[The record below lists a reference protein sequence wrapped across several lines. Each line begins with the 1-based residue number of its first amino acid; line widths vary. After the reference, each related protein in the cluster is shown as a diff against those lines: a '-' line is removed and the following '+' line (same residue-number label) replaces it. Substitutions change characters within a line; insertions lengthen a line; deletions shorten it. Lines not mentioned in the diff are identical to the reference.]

1 MIPKETH
8 RLSLPTEPLIHAL
21 RRVAL
26 LSTERARAVKL
37 TLTNGQ
43 LCLSCNNPD
52 LGEAQEE
59 LDVDYGG
66 EKLEIAFNARY
77 LMDALTAMRTKEVYL
92 DLQDALSPARLT
104 PTDDADT
111 LVVVMPM
118 RV

>member
-1 MIPKETH
+1 MV
-8 RLSLPTEPLIHAL
+8 LATEPLMHAL

-37 TLTNGQ
+37 SLSSGK

-59 LDVDYGG
+59 LDVDYAG

-77 LMDALTAMRTKEVYL
+77 LMDALAAMRTKEVHL

-104 PTDDADT
+104 PTDDVDT